1 MSQNLLR
8 PEVLMAIVVACLI
21 TFFVTQWGMK
31 RKKHATIVEKIE
43 PVKTPER
50 TTNALTVF
58 EQSLEILQSYKHNLN
73 QYGYPYFKETT
84 PFVLQQLQAKA
95 DSLVTEQARENQK
108 AQNLLLDN
116 IAQLHRFME
125 QEVTD
130 SKKLELEVS
139 NHVNKTIITWRKLIK
154 EFSNQ

>member
-8 PEVLMAIVVACLI
+8 PEVLITIVVACLI
-21 TFFVTQWGMK
+21 TFFVTRWGMK
-31 RKKHATIVEKIE
+31 RKKHAMVTEKSE
-43 PVKTPER
+43 PIKAPEP
-50 TTNALTVF
+50 TTDVLTVF
-58 EQSLEILQSYKHNLN
+58 EQSLAILQSYKQHLN

-84 PFVLQQLQAKA
+84 PFVLQQLQAEA

-108 AQNLLLDN
+108 AQTLLLDN
-116 IAQLHRFME
+116 IAQLQRFME

>member
-8 PEVLMAIVVACLI
+8 PEVLITIVVACLI
-21 TFFVTQWGMK
+21 TFFVTRWGMK
-31 RKKHATIVEKIE
+31 RKKHATIAEKSE
-43 PVKTPER
+43 PIKAPEP
-50 TTNALTVF
+50 TTDVLTVF
-58 EQSLEILQSYKHNLN
+58 EQSLAILQSYKQHLN

-84 PFVLQQLQAKA
+84 PFVLQQLQAEA

-108 AQNLLLDN
+108 VQTLLLDN
-116 IAQLHRFME
+116 IAQLQRFME

-139 NHVNKTIITWRKLIK
+139 NHVNKIIITWRKLIK

>member
-8 PEVLMAIVVACLI
+8 PEVLIVLVVACLI

-31 RKKHATIVEKIE
+31 RKKHSAVVEKSE
-43 PVKTPER
+43 PVKAPEQ
-50 TTNALTVF
+50 TTDALTVF
-58 EQSLEILQSYKHNLN
+58 EQSLTILQNYKQHLN

-84 PFVLQQLQAKA
+84 PFVVQQLQAEA

-108 AQNLLLDN
+108 AQKLLLEN

-130 SKKLELEVS
+130 SKKLEFEVS
-139 NHVNKTIITWRKLIK
+139 NHVNKTIITWRKLMK

>member
-8 PEVLMAIVVACLI
+8 PEVLITIVVACLI
-21 TFFVTQWGMK
+21 TFFVTRWGMK
-31 RKKHATIVEKIE
+31 RKKHATIAEKSE
-43 PVKTPER
+43 PIKAPEP
-50 TTNALTVF
+50 TTDVLTVF
-58 EQSLEILQSYKHNLN
+58 EQSLAILQSYKQHLN

-84 PFVLQQLQAKA
+84 PFVLQQLQAEA

-108 AQNLLLDN
+108 AQTLLLDN
-116 IAQLHRFME
+116 IAQLQRFME

-139 NHVNKTIITWRKLIK
+139 NHVNKIIITWRKLIK

>member
-1 MSQNLLR
+1 L
-8 PEVLMAIVVACLI
+8 V
-21 TFFVTQWGMK
+21 
-31 RKKHATIVEKIE
+31 
-43 PVKTPER
+43 
-50 TTNALTVF
+50 
-58 EQSLEILQSYKHNLN
+58 ILQSYKHNLN

-84 PFVLQQLQAKA
+84 PFVLQQLQAEA

-116 IAQLHRFME
+116 ITQLHRFME